1 MKTFKILLLEKF
13 YYYDKL
19 KKIYDSKNIEE
30 VEGRLE
36 FVYSNNSIQYLHVT
50 KSSNNDVV
58 KNYIPKTNQAL
69 IKKLAQKTYDLRI
82 KNLINKRY
90 KQLKAIL
97 KDYEDNEIDLVFG
110 KLDKKRRELVKPIV
124 KTNNQIIEEWK
135 NVPYEKKK
143 FYIND
148 LEIFTENGQRV
159 RSKSEKFIADK
170 LNNLGIV
177 YKYECPIVI
186 NNITFHPDFAIY
198 SKKTNKIIYWE
209 HCGRMEDPD
218 YVLKFINKINLYQ
231 LNGLELGENLII
243 TLESERKSIDQH
255 VVNYIIQKYLI

>member
-1 MKTFKILLLEKF
+1 M
-13 YYYDKL
+13 
-19 KKIYDSKNIEE
+19 
-30 VEGRLE
+30 
-36 FVYSNNSIQYLHVT
+36 
-50 KSSNNDVV
+50 
-58 KNYIPKTNQAL
+58 
-69 IKKLAQKTYDLRI
+69 
-82 KNLINKRY
+82 
-90 KQLKAIL
+90 
-97 KDYEDNEIDLVFG
+97 
-110 KLDKKRRELVKPIV
+110 
-124 KTNNQIIEEWK
+124 
-135 NVPYEKKK
+135 
-143 FYIND
+143 
-148 LEIFTENGQRV
+148 

-170 LNNLGIV
+170 LDNLGIV

-243 TLESERKSIDQH
+243 TLESERKSIDQN

>member
-1 MKTFKILLLEKF
+1 M
-13 YYYDKL
+13 
-19 KKIYDSKNIEE
+19 
-30 VEGRLE
+30 
-36 FVYSNNSIQYLHVT
+36 
-50 KSSNNDVV
+50 

-124 KTNNQIIEEWK
+124 KTNNQIIEEWN

-243 TLESERKSIDQH
+243 TL
-255 VVNYIIQKYLI
+255 